1 MVAAALAF
9 MASAQ
14 PFQSVYY
21 PSKLTASTITRV
33 HQRASALRS
42 ADENIHAIVRLCD
55 EADLDRLAADY
66 GVAFNVVTGNL
77 ATAVIPMR
85 SLVAFAEN
93 ADVENVNAGNTV
105 RAIDRP
111 RA

>member
-14 PFQSVYY
+14 PFQSVL
-21 PSKLTASTITRV
+21 SFETHRFTITRV

-55 EADLDRLAADY
+55 EADLDRLAAI
-66 GVAFNVVTGNL
+66 AEW
-77 ATAVIPMR
+77 R
-85 SLVAFAEN
+85 SMW
-93 ADVENVNAGNTV
+93 
-105 RAIDRP
+105 
-111 RA
+111 

>member
-55 EADLDRLAADY
+55 EA
-66 GVAFNVVTGNL
+66 
-77 ATAVIPMR
+77 
-85 SLVAFAEN
+85 
-93 ADVENVNAGNTV
+93 
-105 RAIDRP
+105 
-111 RA
+111 